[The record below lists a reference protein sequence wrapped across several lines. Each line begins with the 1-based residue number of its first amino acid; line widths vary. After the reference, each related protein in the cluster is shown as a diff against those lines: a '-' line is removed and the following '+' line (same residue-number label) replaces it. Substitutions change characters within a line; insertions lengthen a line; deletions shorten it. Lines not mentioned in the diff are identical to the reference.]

1 MRFILVFTLTF
12 FGHLTGSAQT
22 ETVFSLEEFIGM
34 VKKNHPVVAQANLII
49 SEGEAQLLRARGS
62 FDPNLEIDYA
72 QKQFEDTE
80 YYDNLNAVFKIP
92 TWYGVSLKSNYEL
105 NSGNYVNPQNLT
117 PEEGL
122 LGIGISA
129 SLAKDLLINKR
140 MATLKQAKLFKE
152 QSVIDS
158 QIAINNII
166 FEAVNTYFNWLKN
179 YKTKQLLASY
189 VTNSEIRFKNIKTA
203 HFAGE
208 LPAID
213 TTEAKI
219 IFNNRKLMYEK
230 AELDYLKTTLEL
242 SNYLWLNN
250 LPLEINSKA
259 QPDLETENSIDELLQ
274 INRDFDPSLSWHP
287 KLQSLDLKRNYLDL
301 ERKLMQN
308 NLLPQINLDYQ
319 FLNNSTAPIS
329 QLNTSNI
336 KSSLKV
342 KFPIFLRKERAEV
355 KLSKFKLQDIDY
367 EKKLQTLSINN
378 KITASK
384 NTINSYYNQ
393 RKIAQNII
401 SDYKVLLGGEERKFE
416 VGESSLFIINSR
428 EAKLIESQVKDIVL
442 ENKLLGAKSEL
453 YKIRSL
459 TF

>member
-1 MRFILVFTLTF
+1 M
-12 FGHLTGSAQT
+12 
-22 ETVFSLEEFIGM
+22 
-34 VKKNHPVVAQANLII
+34 
-49 SEGEAQLLRARGS
+49 RARGS

-92 TWYGVSLKSNYEL
+92 TWYGISLKSNYEL

-259 QPDLETENSIDELLQ
+259 QPDLETENSVDELLQ

-319 FLNNSTAPIS
+319 FLNNSAAPIS
-329 QLNTSNI
+329 QLNTSNV

-401 SDYKVLLGGEERKFE
+401 SDYKVLLRGEERKFE
-416 VGESSLFIINSR
+416 LGRKFFIHN
-428 EAKLIESQVKDIVL
+428 
-442 ENKLLGAKSEL
+442 
-453 YKIRSL
+453 
-459 TF
+459 

>member
-1 MRFILVFTLTF
+1 MRLILVFTLTF
-12 FGHLTGSAQT
+12 FGNLIGFAQT
-22 ETVFSLEEFIGM
+22 DTVFSLEEFIGM

-92 TWYGVSLKSNYEL
+92 TWYGISLKSNYEL
-105 NSGNYVNPQNLT
+105 NSGSYVNPQNLT

-122 LGIGISA
+122 LGVGISA

-140 MATLKQAKLFKE
+140 MATLKQAKLFRE

-158 QIAINNII
+158 QITINNII

-203 HFAGE
+203 HEAGE

-230 AELDYLKTTLEL
+230 AELDYLKSTLEL

-259 QPDLETENSIDELLQ
+259 QPDFETENRVDELLQ
-274 INRDFDPSLSWHP
+274 INRDFDSSLSWHP
-287 KLQSLDLKRNYLDL
+287 KLQSLELKRNYLDL

-329 QLNTSNI
+329 QLNTSNV

-378 KITASK
+378 KITTSK

-401 SDYKVLLGGEERKFE
+401 SDYKILLRGEERKFE
-416 VGESSLFIINSR
+416 LGESSLFIINSR

-442 ENKLLGAKSEL
+442 ENELLGAKSEL